1 MYVDRDKFVNV
12 VETARSVALRMQ
24 EDGDA
29 KSVAE
34 HAFLEGVLYANDFM
48 LKVLSGDQLKVIDE
62 EGVRDLDV
70 L

>member
-1 MYVDRDKFVNV
+1 MYVDKDKFVKV

-29 KSVAE
+29 ESVADQS
-34 HAFLEGVLYANDFM
+34 FLEGVVYANDFM
-48 LKVLSGDQLKVIDE
+48 LKVLSGDPLKVIDE